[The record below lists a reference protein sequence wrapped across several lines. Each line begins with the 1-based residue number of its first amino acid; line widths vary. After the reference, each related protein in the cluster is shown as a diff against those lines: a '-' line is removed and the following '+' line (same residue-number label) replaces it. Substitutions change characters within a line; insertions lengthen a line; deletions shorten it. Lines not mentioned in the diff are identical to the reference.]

1 MIEGTK
7 NNPVYI
13 IAEIG
18 INHNGDLDIAKKL
31 IDIAKVAGCDAV
43 KFQKRNP
50 DVCVPEH
57 QKSVERD
64 TPWGRMTYLD
74 YKYKVEF
81 GKKEYD
87 IIDAYCKE
95 REIDWSAS
103 PWDIDSLNFL
113 NTYSLPFIKIP
124 SALLTDI
131 ELIKLSAKTNKKI
144 IISTGMSTIDEIDK
158 SVNAIKQANPNCDL
172 AVLHCNSSYPAPNE
186 DLNLNCIQTLKE
198 KYKCTV
204 GYSGHEFGLTT
215 TIASVCMGAKI
226 IERHITLD
234 RTMWGT
240 DQMCSVEPQGLIKL
254 VRGVKELSL
263 ALGDGVKTVTALEQ
277 KIKDKLRK

>member
-158 SVNAIKQANPNCDL
+158 SVNAIKQVNPNCDL

>member
-1 MIEGTK
+1 MIQNTK
-7 NNPVYI
+7 KKSVYI

-18 INHNGDLDIAKKL
+18 INHNGDLEIAKQL

-57 QKSVERD
+57 QKSIERD

-87 IIDAYCKE
+87 IIDDYCKE
-95 REIDWSAS
+95 RKIDWSAS

-131 ELIKLSAKTNKKI
+131 KLIKLAASTNKKI
-144 IISTGMSTIDEIDK
+144 IISTGMSTMEEIDE
-158 SVNAIKQANPNCDL
+158 SVNAIKQENPNCDL
-172 AVLHCNSSYPAPNE
+172 AILHCNSSYPAPNA
-186 DLNLNCIQTLKE
+186 DLNLNCIKTLKE
-198 KYKCTV
+198 KYQCTV

-215 TIASVCMGAKI
+215 TIASVCMGAKV

-254 VRGVKELSL
+254 VRGINELSV
-263 ALGDGVKTVTALEQ
+263 ALGDGIKTVTEEEQ